1 MSKPVE
7 NKMGAAPVARL
18 ILSMSLPAMFSMLV
32 QSLYNIV
39 DSIFVA
45 KIGESALAAV
55 SLAFPIQTLMI
66 AVAVGTGVGIN
77 SLISRRLGEGE
88 QEAADRA
95 ASHGIVLGVISWAL
109 FALLGLLFSRPF
121 IQIFSSNEAVV
132 QAGTDYLAIVT
143 ILSFGIFV
151 EVSVE
156 KTLQATGNMI
166 YPMVFQLIGAVINL
180 IMDPIL
186 IFGLMGFPAMGVAGA
201 ALATVLGQIIAM
213 VYSCLLYTSRC
224 V

>member
-77 SLISRRLGEGE
+77 SLISRRLGEGD
-88 QEAADRA
+88 QEAADRLPA
-95 ASHGIVLGVISWAL
+95 TGSSWAL
-109 FALLGLLFSRPF
+109 SVGRSLPCWVFFSPALLSK
-121 IQIFSSNEAVV
+121 SSA
-132 QAGTDYLAIVT
+132 Q
-143 ILSFGIFV
+143 
-151 EVSVE
+151 
-156 KTLQATGNMI
+156 M
-166 YPMVFQLIGAVINL
+166 
-180 IMDPIL
+180 
-186 IFGLMGFPAMGVAGA
+186 
-201 ALATVLGQIIAM
+201 
-213 VYSCLLYTSRC
+213 RR
-224 V
+224 